1 MLLDSRNKETNDYAN
16 VHRPKLILI
25 LTAAAAAA
33 AAAGG
38 AERRL
43 RLGATNAQR
52 VETTQRETAASDH

>member
-25 LTAAAAAA
+25 LTAA

>member
-25 LTAAAAAA
+25 LTAAAA